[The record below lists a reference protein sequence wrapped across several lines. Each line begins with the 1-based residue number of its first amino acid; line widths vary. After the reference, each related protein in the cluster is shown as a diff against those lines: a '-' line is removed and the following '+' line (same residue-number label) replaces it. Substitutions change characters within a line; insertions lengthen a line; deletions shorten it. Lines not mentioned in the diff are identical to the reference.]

1 MYNKIT
7 SLFILSIFTL
17 FVACSESE
25 DTELTFSGDVEMATD
40 VKAGT
45 DTTGGFTF
53 YNLSTNSIVS
63 DSDSATSNWDVAF
76 KDAGFEIFIITN
88 NGISGPGN
96 GGAILVDQDFEIITE
111 VPNDDQFK
119 VDTDNE
125 FAINAAPGGWWIYTG
140 TQQEPNHAVLPK
152 DPHTIFVRTATGDY
166 AKLEVLSYY
175 EGNPD
180 TSTPEFA
187 NLGTRPA
194 SGYFTF
200 RFELLEN

>member
-1 MYNKIT
+1 MYNKTI
-7 SLFILSIFTL
+7 SIFVLSIFTL

-25 DTELTFSGDVEMATD
+25 QTELTFSGETVT
-40 VKAGT
+40 VNNVQAGT

-63 DSDSATSNWDVAF
+63 DADSATNNWDIAL
-76 KDAGFEIFIITN
+76 KDAGFEILVITN
-88 NGISGPGN
+88 NGVSGPGN
-96 GGAILVDQDFEIITE
+96 GGGLLIDQDFETITE

-119 VDTDNE
+119 VDTDSE
-125 FAINAAPGGWWIYTG
+125 LAIDATPGGWWIYTS
-140 TQQEPNHAVLPK
+140 TQLEPNFAVLPK

-187 NLGTRPA
+187 NLRTRPA
-194 SGYFTF
+194 QGFFTF

>member
-1 MYNKIT
+1 
-7 SLFILSIFTL
+7 
-17 FVACSESE
+17 
-25 DTELTFSGDVEMATD
+25 MATD
-40 VKAGT
+40 IKAGT

-53 YNLSTNSIVS
+53 YNLSENRIVS
-63 DSDSATSNWDVAF
+63 DSDSATSNWDLAF
-76 KDAGFEIFIITN
+76 KDAGVEIFIITN

-96 GGAILVDQDFEIITE
+96 GGAILIDQDFETITE

-125 FAINAAPGGWWIYTG
+125 FAINENPGGWWIYTG
-140 TQQEPNHAVLPK
+140 TQQEPIHAVLPK
-152 DPHTIFVRTATGDY
+152 VPHTIFVRTAAGNY

-187 NLGTRPA
+187 DFRTRPA